1 MFKASPFK
9 KVKEGSKNIVGRVVE
24 VNGKE
29 IDENYNLDNKSTSS
43 TSVQKSTISSS
54 VSRLFGASPYKK
66 SSTTRTPG
74 RKLLKKLICTPGKSR
89 SFPDTSV
96 SDIDDFGLYIPNNDS
111 AGLTVSRSNSSEE
124 AKDLGQAPSSPPR
137 VPSKVLMEA
146 EKQTMRSPVKTQNHK
161 TYSANK
167 SNSVDEALVA
177 ASNSLDLDEDKI
189 FTTNSSDDDDEIDH
203 RNESESNPMS
213 RNNYSSS
220 SPFSSPRQHTT
231 PSKVSHVAMKSPGI
245 AIPTPAPSR
254 PTSITDHLFP
264 HPIRNMQES
273 PMDMNANTPSPR
285 NLSTQFE
292 EDDDAFLPDDFVAPE
307 KPIEDKATFTVE
319 EVEQKIR
326 EAKREERMSLRKEH
340 DMHMKEREKE
350 FDQVM
355 FDTGSQWKREAD
367 EQETKYAQLLKDERH
382 KTSLKHHEL
391 INKTQHLEQRE
402 ETLKELQAQHEAL
415 KQRVGDIESN
425 EEKISDTASKA
436 QEIESLKRD
445 KLKAE
450 KRISELVSE
459 LEEVVDP
466 LRQQKQFADQKAAEL
481 SEQLQV
487 LTESRDLSQNQLE
500 ESLGKVV
507 RLEEKLAELSFVDPE
522 EIRTSK
528 LELENLRN
536 LRAEDGKEIQALQY
550 QLSQIVNE
558 HRDLLSPKKKGSN
571 SSSVES
577 TCVGEIDTLRV
588 DYDKA
593 QDQLKSMGRVLKRY
607 RTERDDL
614 RATIEEL
621 QEGHVQA
628 IEIAVKQATK
638 DQREKV
644 LKLSEEN
651 GALRQQPKDIAE
663 QMLDET
669 KKHMEELKISHKE
682 EILRLQKSLNDEI
695 RNSEEQQK
703 KLESKFEMERNDLK
717 MRHETKIESLMQD
730 MQELRLS
737 KTDEL
742 SIAKSSSMEEIDS
755 LQFQLRQL
763 KTEFEKEK
771 NEIIKNKSKE
781 WQALEDQI
789 KSMNEMHKEELELA
803 ASVSKEEAD
812 LLKQKI
818 IELETKS
825 SGNITE
831 DSAKKMK
838 SDFENT
844 LKEVEAKAAA
854 DRERFVAEIKSL
866 KEEKESAIQEVRK
879 FESQIVDI
887 QEQNALKVEKAK
899 EEYDRQIREVKAEHG
914 SESDELLA
922 QLDLIEAETTQRF
935 KNAEAAVKEK
945 DAVIAALGSQLAE
958 SESRSAA
965 MNKEYETLKEV
976 LESLRSDLEVVSSSN
991 DARENEIAS
1000 LIERHSKEMDN
1011 EIASREKACEEAR
1024 EEMIALAEKQLDE
1037 RQEYY
1042 QALKRELDNALSKI
1056 SVLER
1061 DLRLATKESEESR
1074 RRHEAREAD
1083 IRDELAQSKAAI
1095 AAKQASLIRAEKVH
1109 QAELDRAREAESILK
1124 AKFEESQATSQS
1136 VQKALAKLVTEK
1148 QTLERELSDVTA
1160 ISEELATICEK
1171 NNLM

>member
-111 AGLTVSRSNSSEE
+111 AGLTVSRSTSSEE

-326 EAKREERMSLRKEH
+326 EAKREERITLRKEH

-445 KLKAE
+445 KLEAE
-450 KRISELVSE
+450 KRISELASE
-459 LEEVVDP
+459 LE
-466 LRQQKQFADQKAAEL
+466 
-481 SEQLQV
+481 
-487 LTESRDLSQNQLE
+487 
-500 ESLGKVV
+500 
-507 RLEEKLAELSFVDPE
+507 
-522 EIRTSK
+522 RTSK

-803 ASVSKEEAD
+803 ASESKEEAD

-831 DSAKKMK
+831 DSLKKMK

-854 DRERFVAEIKSL
+854 DRECLVAEIKML

-1083 IRDELAQSKAAI
+1083 MRDELAQSKAAI
-1095 AAKQASLIRAEKVH
+1095 AAKQASLIRTEKVH